1 MPFEDNS
8 ASVRGYWQARIAR
21 PQFYGRH
28 MRLGRRLA
36 APIRLSGGEI
46 SKLING
52 IVRALEAS
60 EFEERL
66 ARLEEKANEAD

>member
-1 MPFEDNS
+1 
-8 ASVRGYWQARIAR
+8 
-21 PQFYGRH
+21 

-36 APIRLSGGEI
+36 APIRFSGGEI

-66 ARLEEKANEAD
+66 ARLEEKANELATLGTPECGSATQTSHLVG